1 MVDVAKLEIQ
11 VDSKQVKGGTQ
22 DLATM
27 TKGAT
32 AATGAFKLLG
42 AAAAALGA
50 GNILTKIAN
59 DTRAFSSSISELSAI
74 TGATGKNLDFLREQ
88 SLEIGRT
95 TTLSASQAAEAFK
108 LIASA
113 KPDLLESGA
122 ALASVTKEAVKLAE
136 AARVDLASAANTV
149 GTSLNQ
155 FGAGAEEAARFVNV
169 LAAGSKLG
177 ASSIEDTSLA
187 LKNSGAAAAAAGV
200 GFEEANAAIQVLAAG
215 GLKASEAGTGLRN
228 IILKLEADT
237 DQRLRPSVVG
247 LGTALENLAAQN
259 LTVTE
264 VTKKFGVEGVVTA
277 STLLK
282 NADATS
288 ILTTALT
295 GTNIATEQA
304 QINFDNLDGDL
315 LALNSSLEGLSI
327 ALGSNAEPNMRK
339 LVQALTDFSQK
350 AIEFVNSDRFALYL
364 KITFDIA
371 QALAILLSVKLVA
384 SLISTATAFL
394 RTATAAGVLGRGIA
408 LMGGPIGV
416 ITIAAYGLFEIL
428 QKLANTRVDKMSE
441 SLTLAAT
448 QGVGAVDEHIGNL
461 NSSLIEVRR
470 QMGIAEKANK
480 GFNASVSA
488 GANQV
493 ISLRNREEEI
503 LQALSDAEER
513 REALVNAGTI
523 ATGDFADVTGEALAM
538 LEGLNGTQ
546 RDSIDVTTTQT
557 DKYKELTA
565 SLDQQMTQVGM
576 TEREQFLY
584 NQQLKLGADA
594 TLEERLQI
602 ESLAGTLFDA
612 EAKHKATTASVKELT
627 DAQEIHKNM
636 IENVQKSFGDLI
648 YKTLDDGKL
657 NFKSFFESVLDGFKR
672 MVAELAAQ
680 KIMNAIFGGGGLNGF
695 LSTLSGGFSSIFA
708 TIGSSIAS
716 MASKAASGIA
726 SIVGGSGGAA
736 AARTAMTAGTSSMAA
751 NAAIGAAATGTA
763 AAVGTAAV
771 GSAAASQAAIAAG
784 TATMTSAAAAAAG
797 GTAATGTAAAGTAA
811 GSGGF
816 SSALASAGPYAAAI
830 LAAYVAAKLLDSGGT
845 PTKTAGLTS
854 AKTAGMSEGNIV
866 RGLQSFASGYT
877 PLGFKQNAND
887 QEVATAIA
895 PFRELDAT
903 LTGMAKD
910 LGLSVNLAG
919 HTFNGYGVE
928 GTGAGTVLGTFIE
941 ENKMKGAKLSDQV
954 NRYASEWISAV
965 GARNGIASSV
975 ISDVIGDGTTA
986 GIISRAS
993 KIISASG
1000 MGPLGGSSSGSD
1012 ITLGVGTG
1020 NRFDSATDSNNT
1032 GETLTGDS
1040 LNIGKTLTI
1049 DGSHQSG
1056 LSSVPYDGYIAELH
1070 AGERVQTSAQVAAT
1084 DRMAAEMV
1092 GLRQNLNDLMMVV
1105 AKSVAKTARI
1115 EDRWD
1120 KNGLPPTRA

>member
-88 SLEIGRT
+88 SLEIGRS

-364 KITFDIA
+364 KTTFDIA

-416 ITIAAYGLFEIL
+416 ITIAAYGLYEIL
-428 QKLANTRVDKMSE
+428 QKLANSRVDKMSE

-461 NSSLIEVRR
+461 NQSLIEVRR
-470 QMGIAEKANK
+470 QMGIAEQANK
-480 GFNASVSA
+480 GFNATVSA

-503 LQALSDAEER
+503 IQALSDAEER

-523 ATGDFADVTGEALAM
+523 ATGDFADVTGEAQAM

-546 RDSIDVTTTQT
+546 RDSIDVTINQT

-565 SLDQQMTQVGM
+565 SLGQQMTQVGM

-602 ESLAGTLFDA
+602 ESLAATLFDA
-612 EAKHKATTASVKELT
+612 EAKHKETTAAVKELT
-627 DAQEIHKNM
+627 DAQQIHKNM
-636 IENVQKSFGDLI
+636 VENVQKSFGDLI
-648 YKTLDDGKL
+648 YKTLDDGKI
-657 NFKSFFESVLDGFKR
+657 NFKSFFNSVLDGFKR
-672 MVAELAAQ
+672 LVAELAAK
-680 KIMNAIFGGGGLNGF
+680 KIMNAIFGDGGLDGF
-695 LSTLSGGFSSIFA
+695 LSSLSGGFSSIFA

-726 SIVGGSGGAA
+726 SIAGGGAA
-736 AARTAMTAGTSSMAA
+736 AG
-751 NAAIGAAATGTA
+751 G
-763 AAVGTAAV
+763 
-771 GSAAASQAAIAAG
+771 
-784 TATMTSAAAAAAG
+784 AAAG
-797 GTAATGTAAAGTAA
+797 GAAAGGATVGGTLAAGAAKVGGTLAAA
-811 GSGGF
+811 GSK
-816 SSALASAGPYAAAI
+816 ALALATGPAGLAVLATAA
-830 LAAYVAAKLLDSGGT
+830 LAKVLDSGGT
-845 PTKTAGLTS
+845 PTSTAGLTM
-854 AKTAGMSEGNIV
+854 AKTAGMSDANIF
-866 RGLQSFASGYT
+866 QTEEFASGFA
-877 PLGFKQNAND
+877 PLGFKQNATNE
-887 QEVATAIA
+887 QAEAAIS
-895 PFRELDAT
+895 PIRQLDAS
-903 LTGMAKD
+903 LTEIASGLGYKVD
-910 LGLSVNLAG
+910 LSG
-919 HTFNGYGVE
+919 HTFSGLGVE
-928 GTGAGTVLGTFIE
+928 GTGAGTVLGTFVE
-941 ENKMKGAKLSDQV
+941 KGSQKGTSLDEQLD
-954 NRYASEWISAV
+954 NYASEWIKAV
-965 GARNGIASSV
+965 GARNGVSEQV
-975 ISDVIGDGTTA
+975 IKDVIGSG
-986 GIISRAS
+986 
-993 KIISASG
+993 SASG
-1000 MGPLGGSSSGSD
+1000 IL
-1012 ITLGVGTG
+1012 
-1020 NRFDSATDSNNT
+1020 
-1032 GETLTGDS
+1032 
-1040 LNIGKTLTI
+1040 KTAAGLV

-1084 DRMAAEMV
+1084 DRMSSEMV
-1092 GLRQNLNDLMMVV
+1092 GLRNNLNELMLVV
-1105 AKSVAKTARI
+1105 AKAVTKTARI

-1120 KNGLPPTRA
+1120 KNGLPPVRA

>member
-1 MVDVAKLEIQ
+1 MVDLYKVIIEAQAKGVKESEAALDQLGKKTTVA
-11 VDSKQVKGGTQ
+11 SGAVKV
-22 DLATM
+22 
-27 TKGAT
+27 
-32 AATGAFKLLG
+32 LG
-42 AAAAALGA
+42 AAFAALGA
-50 GNILTKIAN
+50 GSVLTKIAN

-74 TGATGKNLDFLREQ
+74 TGATGRDLEFLKQQ

-113 KPDLLESGA
+113 KPDLLESGE

-136 AARVDLASAANTV
+136 AARIDLASAANTV

-177 ASSIEDTSLA
+177 ASSIADTALA

-237 DQRLRPSVVG
+237 DQKLRPSVVG
-247 LGTALENLAAQN
+247 LGAALENLAAQN

-282 NADATS
+282 NASATS
-288 ILTTALT
+288 ELTAALT

-304 QINFDNLDGDL
+304 ATNFDNLDGDL

-327 ALGSNAEPNMRK
+327 ALGSQAEPNMRK

-364 KITFDIA
+364 KTTFDIA
-371 QALAILLSVKLVA
+371 QALAILLGVRLLA
-384 SLISTATAFL
+384 SLISTAAAFA
-394 RTATAAGVLGRGIA
+394 RTATAAGVLGRAIT

-416 ITIAAYGLFEIL
+416 ITIAAYGLYEIL

-448 QGVGAVDEHIGNL
+448 QGVGAVDEHIDNL
-461 NSSLIEVRR
+461 NQSLIEVRR
-470 QMGIAEKANK
+470 QMGIAEQANR

-503 LQALSDAEER
+503 IQALSEAEER
-513 REALVNAGTI
+513 REALVKAGTI
-523 ATGDFADVTGEALAM
+523 ATGDFADVTGEAQAI
-538 LEGLNGTQ
+538 LEDLNGTQ
-546 RDSIDVTTTQT
+546 RESIDVTIKQT

-565 SLDQQMTQVGM
+565 SLEQQLTQVGM
-576 TEREQFLY
+576 SEKEQFLY

-594 TLEERLQI
+594 TLEERLAVEQL
-602 ESLAGTLFDA
+602 SSTLFDA
-612 EAKHKATTASVKELT
+612 QEKHRETTAAVKELT
-627 DAQEIHKNM
+627 DAQQIHKNM
-636 IENVQKSFGDLI
+636 IENVQRSFGDLI

-657 NFKSFFESVLDGFKR
+657 NFKSFFNSVLDGFKR
-672 MVAELAAQ
+672 MVAELAAK
-680 KIMNAIFGGGGLNGF
+680 KIMNAIFGDGGLSGF
-695 LSTLSGGFSSIFA
+695 LSTLSGGFNSIFA

-716 MASKAASGIA
+716 MASKAAAGIA
-726 SIVGGSGGAA
+726 SIVSGGGGAA
-736 AARTAMTAGTSSMAA
+736 AAQSAIAAGTSSMAA
-751 NAAIGAAATGTA
+751 NAA
-763 AAVGTAAV
+763 
-771 GSAAASQAAIAAG
+771 
-784 TATMTSAAAAAAG
+784 AAAG
-797 GTAATGTAAAGTAA
+797 GTAAGGAATGAGLAAGVAKAGSALAAAGSKALALATGPAGLAVLATAA
-811 GSGGF
+811 LSK
-816 SSALASAGPYAAAI
+816 
-830 LAAYVAAKLLDSGGT
+830 VLDSGGT
-845 PTKTAGLTS
+845 PTSTAGLTM
-854 AKTAGMSEGNIV
+854 AKTAGMSDANIF
-866 RGLQSFASGYT
+866 QTSPFASGFA
-877 PLGFKQNAND
+877 PLGFKQNATNE
-887 QEVATAIA
+887 QAEAAIN
-895 PFRELDAT
+895 PIRQLDAS
-903 LTGMAKD
+903 LTEIASGLGYKVD
-910 LGLSVNLAG
+910 LSG
-919 HTFNGYGVE
+919 HTFSGLGVE

-941 ENKMKGAKLSDQV
+941 KGKQKGTPLDKQLD
-954 NRYASEWISAV
+954 NYASEWIKAV
-965 GARNGIASSV
+965 GARNGVSEQV
-975 ISDVIGDGTTA
+975 IKDVIGAGT
-986 GIISRAS
+986 
-993 KIISASG
+993 ASG
-1000 MGPLGGSSSGSD
+1000 IL
-1012 ITLGVGTG
+1012 
-1020 NRFDSATDSNNT
+1020 
-1032 GETLTGDS
+1032 
-1040 LNIGKTLTI
+1040 KTAAGLV
-1049 DGSHQSG
+1049 DGSHADG
-1056 LSSVPYDGYIAELH
+1056 LERVPFDGYIAELH
-1070 AGERVQTSAQVAAT
+1070 AGERVQTATQVAAT

-1092 GLRQNLNDLMMVV
+1092 GLRQNLNELMMVV

>member
-1 MVDVAKLEIQ
+1 MVDLYKVIIEAQAKG
-11 VDSKQVKGGTQ
+11 VKESEAALDQLGKKTTI
-22 DLATM
+22 AS
-27 TKGAT
+27 GAV
-32 AATGAFKLLG
+32 KVLG
-42 AAAAALGA
+42 AAFAALGA
-50 GNILTKIAN
+50 GSILTKIAN

-74 TGATGKNLDFLREQ
+74 TGATGRDLEFLKQQ

-113 KPDLLESGA
+113 KPDLLESGE

-136 AARVDLASAANTV
+136 AARIDLASAANTV

-177 ASSIEDTSLA
+177 ASSIADTALA

-237 DQRLRPSVVG
+237 DQKLRPSVVG
-247 LGTALENLAAQN
+247 LGAALENLAAQN

-282 NADATS
+282 NASATS
-288 ILTTALT
+288 ELTAALT

-304 QINFDNLDGDL
+304 ATNFDNLDGDL

-327 ALGSNAEPNMRK
+327 ALGSQAEPNMRK
-339 LVQALTDFSQK
+339 LVQALTEFSQK

-364 KITFDIA
+364 KTTFDIA
-371 QALAILLSVKLVA
+371 QALAILLGVRLLA
-384 SLISTATAFL
+384 SLISTAAAFA
-394 RTATAAGVLGRGIA
+394 RTATAAGVLGRAIT

-416 ITIAAYGLFEIL
+416 ITIAAYGLYEIL

-461 NSSLIEVRR
+461 NQSLVEVRR
-470 QMGIAEKANK
+470 QMAIAEQANK

-503 LQALSDAEER
+503 IEALSEAEER
-513 REALVNAGTI
+513 REALVKAGTI
-523 ATGDFADVTGEALAM
+523 ATGDFADVTGEAQAI
-538 LEGLNGTQ
+538 LEDLNGTQ
-546 RDSIDVTTTQT
+546 GESIDVTIKQT

-565 SLDQQMTQVGM
+565 SLEQQLTQVGM
-576 TEREQFLY
+576 SEKEQFLY

-594 TLEERLQI
+594 TLEERLAVEQL
-602 ESLAGTLFDA
+602 SSTLFDA
-612 EAKHKATTASVKELT
+612 QEKHRETTAAVKELT

-636 IENVQKSFGDLI
+636 IENVQRSFGDLI

-672 MVAELAAQ
+672 MVAELAAK
-680 KIMNAIFGGGGLNGF
+680 KIMNAIFGDGGLSGF
-695 LSTLSGGFSSIFA
+695 LSSLSSGFNSIFA

-716 MASKAASGIA
+716 MASKAAAGIA
-726 SIVGGSGGAA
+726 SIVSGGGGAA
-736 AARTAMTAGTSSMAA
+736 AAQSAIAAGTSSMAA
-751 NAAIGAAATGTA
+751 NAA
-763 AAVGTAAV
+763 
-771 GSAAASQAAIAAG
+771 
-784 TATMTSAAAAAAG
+784 AAAG
-797 GTAATGTAAAGTAA
+797 GTVAGGATVGGTLAAGAAKAGSALAAAGSKALALATGPAGLAVLATAA
-811 GSGGF
+811 LGK
-816 SSALASAGPYAAAI
+816 
-830 LAAYVAAKLLDSGGT
+830 VLDSGGT
-845 PTKTAGLTS
+845 PTSTAGLTM
-854 AKTAGMSEGNIV
+854 AKTAGMSDENIF
-866 RGLQSFASGYT
+866 QTEEFASGFA
-877 PLGFKQNAND
+877 PLGFKQNATN
-887 QEVATAIA
+887 QQAEAAIN
-895 PFRELDAT
+895 PIRQLDAS
-903 LTGMAKD
+903 LTEIASGLGYKVD
-910 LGLSVNLAG
+910 LSG
-919 HTFNGYGVE
+919 HTFSGLGVE
-928 GTGAGTVLGTFIE
+928 GTGSGTVLGTFVE
-941 ENKMKGAKLSDQV
+941 KGKSKGTPLDKQLD
-954 NRYASEWISAV
+954 NYASEWIKAV
-965 GARNGIASSV
+965 GARNGVSEQV
-975 ISDVIGDGTTA
+975 IRDVIGGGT
-986 GIISRAS
+986 
-993 KIISASG
+993 ASG
-1000 MGPLGGSSSGSD
+1000 IL
-1012 ITLGVGTG
+1012 
-1020 NRFDSATDSNNT
+1020 
-1032 GETLTGDS
+1032 
-1040 LNIGKTLTI
+1040 KTAAGLV
-1049 DGSHQSG
+1049 DGSHEGG
-1056 LSSVPYDGYIAELH
+1056 LESVPFDGYIAELH
-1070 AGERVQTSAQVAAT
+1070 KGERVQTASQVAAT
-1084 DRMAAEMV
+1084 DAMTSEMV
-1092 GLRQNLNDLMMVV
+1092 ELRQNLNELMMVV

>member
-1 MVDVAKLEIQ
+1 MATDLYKVIIEAQAKGVKETDAALESLGKKTSL
-11 VDSKQVKGGTQ
+11 VST
-22 DLATM
+22 AT
-27 TKGAT
+27 KA
-32 AATGAFKLLG
+32 LG
-42 AAAAALGA
+42 AAFAALGA
-50 GNILTKIAN
+50 GSALTKIAN

-74 TGATGKNLDFLREQ
+74 TGAAGRDLEFLKQQ

-113 KPDLLESGA
+113 KPDLLESGE

-136 AARVDLASAANTV
+136 AARIDLASAANTV

-177 ASSIEDTSLA
+177 ASSISDTALA

-228 IILKLEADT
+228 IILKLESDT
-237 DQRLRPSVVG
+237 DQKLRPSVVG

-264 VTKKFGVEGVVTA
+264 ITKKFGVEGVITA

-288 ILTTALT
+288 KLTTALT

-304 QINFDNLDGDL
+304 ATNFDNLDGDL
-315 LALNSSLEGLSI
+315 LALNSSLEGLAI

-350 AIEFVNSDRFALYL
+350 AIEFVNSDRFAAYL
-364 KITFDIA
+364 KTTFNIA
-371 QALAILLSVKLVA
+371 EALAILLGVRLVA
-384 SLISTATAFL
+384 SLVATATAFI
-394 RTATAAGVLGRGIA
+394 RTATAVGVLGRGIT
-408 LMGGPIGV
+408 LLGGPIGV
-416 ITIAAYGLFEIL
+416 ITIAAYGLYEIL

-448 QGVGAVDEHIGNL
+448 QGVGAVDEHINNL
-461 NSSLIEVRR
+461 NDSLVEVRR
-470 QMGIAEKANK
+470 QMGIAEQANR

-523 ATGDFADVTGEALAM
+523 ATGDFSDVTAEAQAI
-538 LEGLNGTQ
+538 LEGLNETQ
-546 RDSIDVTTTQT
+546 QQSIDVTVKQT
-557 DKYKELTA
+557 DKYKDLTA
-565 SLDQQMTQVGM
+565 SLEQQMTQVGM

-612 EAKHKATTASVKELT
+612 EAKHKATTAAVKELT
-627 DAQEIHKNM
+627 DAQQIHKNM
-636 IENVQKSFGDLI
+636 VENVQKSFGDLI
-648 YKTLDDGKL
+648 YKTLDDGKI
-657 NFKSFFESVLDGFKR
+657 NFKSFFNSVLDGFKR
-672 MVAELAAQ
+672 LVAELAAK
-680 KIMNAIFGGGGLNGF
+680 KIMNAIFGDGGLDGF
-695 LSTLSGGFSSIFA
+695 LSSVSGGFGSIMSSISSGL
-708 TIGSSIAS
+708 GSIVSSFSSKIAS
-716 MASKAASGIA
+716 LASTAISAVTGR
-726 SIVGGSGGAA
+726 GGAA
-736 AARTAMTAGTSSMAA
+736 AAQSAIAAGTSSMAA
-751 NAAIGAAATGTA
+751 NAA
-763 AAVGTAAV
+763 
-771 GSAAASQAAIAAG
+771 
-784 TATMTSAAAAAAG
+784 AAAG
-797 GTAATGTAAAGTAA
+797 GTAAGGAAAGGATIGTTLAA
-811 GSGGF
+811 GAAKVGSAIASGASAVG
-816 SSALASAGPYAAAI
+816 SALATAGSKALALATGPVGLAVLATAA
-830 LAAYVAAKLLDSGGT
+830 LAKVLDSGGS
-845 PTKTAGLTS
+845 PTSTAGLTM
-854 AKTAGMSEGNIV
+854 AKTAGMSDANIF
-866 RGLQSFASGYT
+866 QTAPFASGFA
-877 PLGFKQNAND
+877 PLGFKQNATNE
-887 QEVATAIA
+887 QAEAAIN
-895 PFRELDAT
+895 PIRQLDAS
-903 LTGMAKD
+903 LTEIASGLGFNVD
-910 LGLSVNLAG
+910 LSG
-919 HTFNGYGVE
+919 HTFSGLGVE
-928 GTGAGTVLGTFIE
+928 GTGAGTILGTFIE
-941 ENKMKGAKLSDQV
+941 KGKQKGTSLEKQLD
-954 NRYASEWISAV
+954 NYASEWIAAV
-965 GARNGIASSV
+965 GTRNGVSEQV
-975 ISDVIGDGTTA
+975 IKDVIGAGT
-986 GIISRAS
+986 
-993 KIISASG
+993 ASG
-1000 MGPLGGSSSGSD
+1000 ILK
-1012 ITLGVGTG
+1012 T
-1020 NRFDSATDSNNT
+1020 AA
-1032 GETLTGDS
+1032 S
-1040 LNIGKTLTI
+1040 LV
-1049 DGSHQSG
+1049 DGSHADG
-1056 LSSVPYDGYIAELH
+1056 LERVPFDGYIAELH
-1070 AGERVQTSAQVAAT
+1070 AGERVQTATQVAAT

>member
-1 MVDVAKLEIQ
+1 MATDLYKVIIEAQAKGVKETDAALESLGKKTSL
-11 VDSKQVKGGTQ
+11 VST
-22 DLATM
+22 AT
-27 TKGAT
+27 KA
-32 AATGAFKLLG
+32 LG
-42 AAAAALGA
+42 AAFAALGA
-50 GNILTKIAN
+50 GSALTKIAN

-74 TGATGKNLDFLREQ
+74 TGAAGRDLEFLKQQ

-113 KPDLLESGA
+113 KPDLLESGE

-136 AARVDLASAANTV
+136 AARIDLASAANTV

-155 FGAGAEEAARFVNV
+155 FGAGAEEAAKFVNV

-177 ASSIEDTSLA
+177 ASSISDTALA

-228 IILKLEADT
+228 IILKLESDT
-237 DQRLRPSVVG
+237 DQKLRPSVVG

-264 VTKKFGVEGVVTA
+264 ITKKFGVEGVITA

-288 ILTTALT
+288 KLTTALT

-304 QINFDNLDGDL
+304 ATNFDNLDGDL
-315 LALNSSLEGLSI
+315 LALNSSLEGLAI

-350 AIEFVNSDRFALYL
+350 AIEFVNSDRFAAYL
-364 KITFDIA
+364 KTTFNIA
-371 QALAILLSVKLVA
+371 EALAILLGVRLVA
-384 SLISTATAFL
+384 SLVATATAFI
-394 RTATAAGVLGRGIA
+394 RTATAVGVLGRGIT
-408 LMGGPIGV
+408 LLGGPIGV
-416 ITIAAYGLFEIL
+416 ITIAAYGLYEIL

-448 QGVGAVDEHIGNL
+448 QGVGAVDEHINNL
-461 NSSLIEVRR
+461 NDSLVEVRR
-470 QMGIAEKANK
+470 QMGIAEQANR

-523 ATGDFADVTGEALAM
+523 ATGDFSDVTAEAQAI
-538 LEGLNGTQ
+538 LEGLNETQ
-546 RDSIDVTTTQT
+546 QQSIDVTVKQT
-557 DKYKELTA
+557 DKYKDLTA
-565 SLDQQMTQVGM
+565 SLEQQMTQVGM

-612 EAKHKATTASVKELT
+612 EAKHKATTAAVKELT
-627 DAQEIHKNM
+627 DAQQIHKNM
-636 IENVQKSFGDLI
+636 VENVQKSFGDLI
-648 YKTLDDGKL
+648 YKTLDDGKI
-657 NFKSFFESVLDGFKR
+657 NFKSFFNSVLDGFKR
-672 MVAELAAQ
+672 LVAELAAK
-680 KIMNAIFGGGGLNGF
+680 KIMNAIFGDGGLDGF
-695 LSTLSGGFSSIFA
+695 LSSVSGGFGSIMSSISSGL
-708 TIGSSIAS
+708 GSIVSSFSSKIAS
-716 MASKAASGIA
+716 LASTAISAVTGR
-726 SIVGGSGGAA
+726 GGAA
-736 AARTAMTAGTSSMAA
+736 AAQSAIAAGTSSMAA
-751 NAAIGAAATGTA
+751 NAA
-763 AAVGTAAV
+763 
-771 GSAAASQAAIAAG
+771 
-784 TATMTSAAAAAAG
+784 AAAG
-797 GTAATGTAAAGTAA
+797 GTAAGGAAAGGATIGTTLAA
-811 GSGGF
+811 GAAKVGSAIASGASAVG
-816 SSALASAGPYAAAI
+816 SALATAGSKALALATGPVGLAVLATAA
-830 LAAYVAAKLLDSGGT
+830 LAKVLDSGGS
-845 PTKTAGLTS
+845 PTSTAGLTM
-854 AKTAGMSEGNIV
+854 AKTAGMSDANIF
-866 RGLQSFASGYT
+866 QTAPFASGFA
-877 PLGFKQNAND
+877 PLGFKQNATNE
-887 QEVATAIA
+887 QAEAAIN
-895 PFRELDAT
+895 PIRQLDAS
-903 LTGMAKD
+903 LTEIASGLGFNVD
-910 LGLSVNLAG
+910 LSG
-919 HTFNGYGVE
+919 HTFSGLGVE

-941 ENKMKGAKLSDQV
+941 KGKQKGTSLEKQLD
-954 NRYASEWISAV
+954 NYASEWIAAV
-965 GARNGIASSV
+965 GTRNGVSEQV
-975 ISDVIGDGTTA
+975 IKDVIGAGT
-986 GIISRAS
+986 
-993 KIISASG
+993 ASG
-1000 MGPLGGSSSGSD
+1000 ILK
-1012 ITLGVGTG
+1012 T
-1020 NRFDSATDSNNT
+1020 AA
-1032 GETLTGDS
+1032 S
-1040 LNIGKTLTI
+1040 LV
-1049 DGSHQSG
+1049 DGSHADG
-1056 LSSVPYDGYIAELH
+1056 LERVPFDGYIAELH
-1070 AGERVQTSAQVAAT
+1070 AGERVQTATQVAAT